1 MPAVLVAVHVPTV
14 TQNLLHPLSTSSTFW
29 IYGAGKDNRGRR
41 TDNPSGCHPV
51 QTIGAPPPSSRIF
64 MLNALSAAT
73 LPIYPSLGQAPNNA
87 GVHAQ
92 WLGFHVLHA
101 VKHKFLFC

>member
-1 MPAVLVAVHVPTV
+1 MERGKITEADAPTIRLDATLFRLLVP
-14 TQNLLHPLSTSSTFW
+14 
-29 IYGAGKDNRGRR
+29 
-41 TDNPSGCHPV
+41 
-51 QTIGAPPPSSRIF
+51 PPPSSPIF